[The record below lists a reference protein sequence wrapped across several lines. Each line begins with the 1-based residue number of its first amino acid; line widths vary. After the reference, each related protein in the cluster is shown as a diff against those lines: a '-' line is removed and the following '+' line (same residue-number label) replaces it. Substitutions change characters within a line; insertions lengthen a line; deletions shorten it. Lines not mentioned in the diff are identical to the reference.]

1 MGLNISEQ
9 ETSVSFSRD
18 SDICSVYT
26 SDTTVMTKLD
36 KLAESDKSPHW
47 RLKEE
52 HRLLNGELIGKTYE
66 THKRLI
72 SFRSNISTREM
83 SNEQKEAAGV
93 GPWRGTA
100 CGMPGRVRYP
110 GGIRGRNGIRA
121 VGKHIRP
128 DCGCICGRS

>member
-72 SFRSNISTREM
+72 SFKSNISTREM
-83 SNEQKEAAGV
+83 SNEQKEAASERFRKM
-93 GPWRGTA
+93 WKDRQEEKEESEE
-100 CGMPGRVRYP
+100 R
-110 GGIRGRNGIRA
+110 
-121 VGKHIRP
+121 
-128 DCGCICGRS
+128 

>member
-9 ETSVSFSRD
+9 ETSVSFARD
-18 SDICSVYT
+18 SDICTVYT

-36 KLAESDKSPHW
+36 KLVASDKSPW
-47 RLKEE
+47 KLKEE

-83 SNEQKEAAGV
+83 SEEQKEAASERFRKM
-93 GPWRGTA
+93 WKNRQE
-100 CGMPGRVRYP
+100 
-110 GGIRGRNGIRA
+110 
-121 VGKHIRP
+121 KEE
-128 DCGCICGRS
+128 SEE

>member
-83 SNEQKEAAGV
+83 SNEQKEAV
-93 GPWRGTA
+93 SERFRKMWKDRQEEKEESEE
-100 CGMPGRVRYP
+100 R
-110 GGIRGRNGIRA
+110 
-121 VGKHIRP
+121 
-128 DCGCICGRS
+128 

>member
-9 ETSVSFSRD
+9 ETSVSFARD
-18 SDICSVYT
+18 SDICIIYT

-36 KLAESDKSPHW
+36 KLVESDKSPHW

-83 SNEQKEAAGV
+83 SNEQKEESEE
-93 GPWRGTA
+93 R
-100 CGMPGRVRYP
+100 
-110 GGIRGRNGIRA
+110 
-121 VGKHIRP
+121 
-128 DCGCICGRS
+128 